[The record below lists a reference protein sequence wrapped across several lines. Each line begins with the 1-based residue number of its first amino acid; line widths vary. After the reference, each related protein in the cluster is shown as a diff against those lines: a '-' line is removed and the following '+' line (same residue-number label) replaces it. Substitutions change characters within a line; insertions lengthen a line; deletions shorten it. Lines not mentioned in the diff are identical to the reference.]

1 MRDDKRTRF
10 PKLRLRR
17 GFAVL
22 AVVAQ
27 LGLLT
32 GPARAEQGAF
42 PRELAT
48 AIVDARALAG
58 SAGSTLWPGFAD
70 AHFGILLI
78 EQDRELLACDHRTPD
93 GFTHLAYDR
102 VLDCDVRVGPRTWR
116 TPALQAA
123 MPAFGPPSVIVMG
136 VPSASRHSLA
146 RWQLTLLHE
155 HFHQW
160 QSARPDY
167 YARVE
172 ALDLARGDQ
181 TGMWMLNYPFPYSA
195 PDVHAAHAAAATA
208 LAQAIAAPPET
219 AESRFAHYLAAR
231 ERLAAS
237 VSADDWR
244 YFEFQLWQEGVARWT
259 ELAIAQGSG
268 SKAHADEGARL
279 HRDIMMAL
287 QQPDLAA
294 NGRISAYA
302 MGAGEA
308 MLLERFRPGW
318 RSCYGSLLALG
329 PLLRHGCASQQP
341 D

>member
-1 MRDDKRTRF
+1 M
-10 PKLRLRR
+10 
-17 GFAVL
+17 L
-22 AVVAQ
+22 AQ
-27 LGLLT
+27 FGL
-32 GPARAEQGAF
+32 PSAPSHAEQGEF

-58 SAGSTLWPGFAD
+58 SAGSSLWPGFAD

-78 EQDRELLACDHRTPD
+78 EHDRELLACDQRSPD
-93 GFTHLAYDR
+93 GFTHLAYDP
-102 VLDCDVRVGPRTWR
+102 VLNCDVKVGPRTWR
-116 TPALQAA
+116 TSGLQAA
-123 MPAFGPPSVIVMG
+123 MPAFGPPSIIVMG
-136 VPSASRHSLA
+136 EPSATGRSLG

-160 QSARPDY
+160 QSAQPEY

-172 ALDLARGDQ
+172 ALNLARGDQ
-181 TGMWMLNYPFPYSA
+181 TGMWMLNYPFPYTA
-195 PDVHAAHAAAATA
+195 PDVQEAYAAAAVA

-219 AESRFAHYLAAR
+219 ADSMFARYLTIRKRF
-231 ERLAAS
+231 AAS

-259 ELAIAQGSG
+259 ELAIAQQSG
-268 SKAHADEGARL
+268 RQTHADEGASL

-294 NGRISAYA
+294 NGRVSAYA

-318 RSCYGSLLALG
+318 RSCYASLLALG
-329 PLLRHGCASQQP
+329 PMLKHGCASQDP
-341 D
+341 G